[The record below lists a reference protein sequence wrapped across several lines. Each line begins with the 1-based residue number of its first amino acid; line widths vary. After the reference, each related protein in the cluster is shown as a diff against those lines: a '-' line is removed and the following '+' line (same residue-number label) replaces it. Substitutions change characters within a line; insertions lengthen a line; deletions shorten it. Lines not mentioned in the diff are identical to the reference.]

1 MDKAGLSGV
10 NTCKPRVSVMLWL
23 PQRSIVDTGG
33 AEHLE
38 KAQLGLGRN
47 ESVKGPYLQELPVI
61 AVA

>member
-10 NTCKPRVSVMLWL
+10 NTCKPRVSVVLWL

-33 AEHLE
+33 AE